1 MTMTH
6 AWSLLMLGAI
16 AMGCFVAGLLF
27 LRFWRDSRDRFFLLF
42 ALSFFVEAFSRVLLA
57 TSARPNEG
65 SPWLYGIR
73 LVAYLLILW
82 AIYEKNRRSAK
93 ADTTGRREPSSV
105 ER

>member
-1 MTMTH
+1 MVH

-27 LRFWRDSRDRFFLLF
+27 LRFWRDGRDRLFLLF

-57 TSARPNEG
+57 VSPRPNEG

-82 AIYEKNRRSAK
+82 AIFEKNRRTARELE
-93 ADTTGRREPSSV
+93 ARRREHAAGT
-105 ER
+105 RR

>member
-1 MTMTH
+1 MTH

-73 LVAYLLILW
+73 LLAYLLILW

-93 ADTTGRREPSSV
+93 AGATDRHEPSSI